1 MKKLNKLMLMGAL
14 FFSVAANATPLYTK
28 CVACHGEQG
37 EKAALGKSK
46 IIKDMSKDEFAS
58 SLIGYKNDTYGGA
71 MKGIMKAQVTM
82 LSDEQIQEIT
92 NYIVQK

>member
-1 MKKLNKLMLMGAL
+1 MKKVNKLMLMGAL

-37 EKAALGKSK
+37 EKVSLGKSK
-46 IIKDMSKDEFAS
+46 IIKDMSKDEFTSA
-58 SLIGYKNDTYGGA
+58 LIGYKNDTYGGS

-82 LSDEQIQEIT
+82 FSDEQIQEIA
-92 NYIVQK
+92 NYIVKK